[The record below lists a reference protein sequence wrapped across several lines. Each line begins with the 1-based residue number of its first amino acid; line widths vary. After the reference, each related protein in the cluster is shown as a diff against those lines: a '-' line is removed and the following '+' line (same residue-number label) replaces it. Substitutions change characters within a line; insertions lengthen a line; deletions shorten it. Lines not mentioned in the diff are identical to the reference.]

1 MQQVHA
7 QEYNRASLIGIGI
20 LIILT
25 WGFYRTYLMFFPTFE
40 GFLIVQHFH
49 GAIMVL
55 WIALLI
61 IQPWLMSRKKYGIHR
76 AIGKTSFIL
85 APLVVLS
92 IFLITKAM
100 YHANLQRLPA
110 PSDAVAIT
118 AISLPPAVIFA
129 ILYSLAIANR
139 QRTYYHM
146 RYMIGTGILMI
157 GPGVGR
163 LIRLYLELPMGIG
176 AAITLAT
183 VALAGLV
190 FLVLDLVHK
199 RNSIPNLIVTGLLV
213 LHLII
218 WQIRYTPLWQ
228 KPAEIFAS
236 VFF

>member
-1 MQQVHA
+1 MQRVQAH
-7 QEYNRASLIGIGI
+7 EYNRASLIGIAI
-20 LIILT
+20 LMILT
-25 WGFYRTYLMFFPTFE
+25 WGFYRTYLVFFPTFE
-40 GFLIVQHFH
+40 GFQFVQHFH

-55 WIALLI
+55 WMALLI
-61 IQPWLMSRKKYGIHR
+61 IQPWLMSRKKHGIHR
-76 AIGKTSFIL
+76 AIGKVTFIL

-100 YHANLQRLPA
+100 YHANLQRLPS

-118 AISLPPAVIFA
+118 SISLPPAVIFA
-129 ILYSLAIANR
+129 ILYGLAVANR
-139 QRTYYHM
+139 RRTYYHM

-163 LIRLYLELPMGIG
+163 LIRHYLAHPMGTG

-183 VALAGLV
+183 VALVGLV

-199 RNSIPNLIVTGLLV
+199 RNSIPNLVVTGLLV
-213 LHLII
+213 FHLIL

-228 KPAEIFAS
+228 KPTEILAQ